1 MKAQQK
7 QQLMELSLQREQ
19 ERQRAARD
27 HRAAVSQLK
36 AETERMVQDL
46 KKVHAAETEK
56 ALDKVRKSSRA
67 ASCDT
72 ASGE

>member
-67 ASCDT
+67 ASCGT